1 MLCSCSALFGAWFA
15 CLSGP
20 LPRLEIGRIELN
32 PVALGPVEET
42 ERDGWIPID
51 LVVYV
56 GFGASSVGSYL
67 CMVEGR
73 ARTDGIFLGTV

>member
-1 MLCSCSALFGAWFA
+1 MA
-15 CLSGP
+15 
-20 LPRLEIGRIELN
+20 
-32 PVALGPVEET
+32 
-42 ERDGWIPID
+42 ID

-73 ARTDGIFLGTV
+73 ARTDGILLGYCMMNGGGFQY